1 MQPEDQQS
9 PSSFNQTPSEG
20 NRPVVTLSSE
30 ENQTVETV
38 YPVDDRAPVD
48 DQPGEAEEPKLE
60 PALQQPIHWQAAEY
74 VHREKDHLWFV
85 LLAAVSI
92 VLILVA
98 IFLIQ
103 SPTFVVLIPV
113 MVAALL
119 VYSRRPPQ
127 MLDYTLSRHGLHI
140 NDRLYPYSQFKSF
153 GLVRWTGQYMIMLIP
168 TKRFQPAISVNFPE
182 EAGEAIVDMLAARLP
197 MREMQPDIVDRIT
210 QKLHL

>member
-9 PSSFNQTPSEG
+9 SSFDQSPSQG
-20 NRPVVTLSSE
+20 NRPVVTLSSDDD
-30 ENQTVETV
+30 QSVEMV
-38 YPVDDRAPVD
+38 YPVDGDTSLGSNPDPEQSSPQSAPT
-48 DQPGEAEEPKLE
+48 
-60 PALQQPIHWQAAEY
+60 QPIHWQAAEY
-74 VHREKDHLWFV
+74 IHREKDHQWFIA
-85 LLAAVSI
+85 LALVTV
-92 VLILVA
+92 VLIMVA
-98 IFLIQ
+98 VFFIK

-113 MVAALL
+113 MAAALF

-140 NDRLYPYSQFKSF
+140 NDRLFPYGQFKSF
-153 GLVRWTGQYMIMLIP
+153 GLVQLAGHYTIVLIP

-197 MREMQPDIVDRIT
+197 MREMHPDLVDRIS